1 MRWVRVRG
9 HEGIV
14 HSFESAWRKG
24 RLGHAYLFVG
34 PAGVGKH
41 TLARELARALLCETP
56 SKTLTAC
63 GRCGSCA
70 LADAGT
76 HPDLILTARPEDKVD
91 LPIDLI
97 RELVEHLALKP
108 ARGGRKVAILD
119 DADDLSAEAAN
130 AFLKTLEEPPPG
142 SVLILIG
149 GPTPERQF
157 STILSRCQVVPF
169 TPLTKNEVVELLRA
183 NGITDE
189 ARLDRLV
196 RVAGGCV
203 GQALAL
209 DDETLWQF
217 RKTLLS
223 ALAAPPLDVF
233 GLATEWNHY
242 VEEAGKEAGLR
253 RRRAS
258 LVLKLLIGLLQDAQR
273 VLHAV
278 PPLVADKSE
287 AATLDSVA
295 RRLGP
300 ERLMTWID
308 RAAEAD
314 LQVNRKVQLELVVE
328 AFADSLAR

>member
-1 MRWVRVRG
+1 MTWARVRG
-9 HEGIV
+9 HEGIIRA
-14 HSFESAWRKG
+14 FDAAWRKQ

-41 TLARELARALLCETP
+41 TLARELARALLCETA
-56 SKTLTAC
+56 SKDLRAC

-76 HPDLILTARPEDKVD
+76 HPDLILTARPEERVD
-91 LPIDLI
+91 LPIELI
-97 RELVEHLALKP
+97 RELIEHLALKP

-119 DADDLSAEAAN
+119 DADDLSADAAN

-169 TPLTKNEVVELLRA
+169 TPLSRSDVVDLLRA
-183 NGITDE
+183 NEITDE

-196 RVAGGCV
+196 RVAGGSV

-217 RKTLLS
+217 RTTLLT
-223 ALAAPPLDVF
+223 ALTTASLDVV
-233 GLATEWNHY
+233 GLGTSWNHF
-242 VEEAGKEAGLR
+242 VEEAGKEAGVR

-258 LVLKLLIGLLQDAQR
+258 LTLKLLIGLLQDAQR
-273 VLHAV
+273 VHLGV
-278 PPLVADKSE
+278 PPLVADPSE
-287 AATLDSVA
+287 ATALTAMA

-300 ERLMTWID
+300 ERLTAWTD
-308 RAAEAD
+308 RAVEAD
-314 LQVNRKVQLELVVE
+314 LQVDRKVQLELVIE
-328 AFADSLAR
+328 AFADSLAG